1 MFRLVLIVTALA
13 LAAPAVA
20 QTATAGARPPVV
32 LNMDEDIIE
41 GVTFGPQDTVIRE
54 RPKPTH
60 KSLIQ
65 IRKSFAPELLAS
77 VAKI

>member
-1 MFRLVLIVTALA
+1 MLRVALVVTALA
-13 LAAPAVA
+13 FAAPAVA
-20 QTATAGARPPVV
+20 QTARPPVV

-41 GVTFGPQDTVIRE
+41 GVTFGPHDTVIRE

-65 IRKSFAPELLAS
+65 IRKSFTQQLLAS
-77 VAKI
+77 VSKI